1 MEGRKQKKNLS
12 SGTLRSMIG
21 DAVNY
26 KRVLAVLAVLT
37 AVVSVLTIWNASKLQ
52 KAINQR
58 TRTYV
63 ADVSLQLASDIDFR
77 LKKNILDLEI
87 LEDSLIQLEN
97 LGDIPS
103 LDAFLDRKAEILG
116 FNSIVVIH
124 PGGKFYGT
132 AAIPGDIYQ
141 MPGIQDSL
149 QGKNGATFLDRQ
161 SILYSIP
168 IHKDKEVVGALA
180 GVRDRENMQKLIQ
193 LQSFSQQGLTCIVDS
208 NGEVVISP
216 TNAEPFMQLD
226 DIFSEEAGNDDSV
239 EKVRQ
244 MERDLKKRKSGE
256 FLFTAVD
263 GTELIL
269 S

>member
-1 MEGRKQKKNLS
+1 MPAGKADEAAGRQPGSGDNGIYPSIYYDLIARLDEGGKNLSAPLTHGAFYRKWIGAAAMEGRKQKKNLS

-141 MPGIQDSL
+141 MPGIQDPL
-149 QGKNGATFLDRQ
+149 QGKNGVTFLDRQ

-168 IHKDKEVVGALA
+168 IHKDKEGVGALA
-180 GVRDRENMQKLIQ
+180 GVRDR
-193 LQSFSQQGLTCIVDS
+193 
-208 NGEVVISP
+208 
-216 TNAEPFMQLD
+216 
-226 DIFSEEAGNDDSV
+226 
-239 EKVRQ
+239 
-244 MERDLKKRKSGE
+244 
-256 FLFTAVD
+256 
-263 GTELIL
+263 
-269 S
+269 

>member
-1 MEGRKQKKNLS
+1 MSAGKADEAAGRQPGSGGNGIYPSIYYDLIARLDEGGKNLSAPLTHGAFYRKWIGAAAMEGRKQKKNLS
-12 SGTLRSMIG
+12 SGTLRGMIG

-87 LEDSLIQLEN
+87 LEDSLIQLED

-103 LDAFLDRKAEILG
+103 LDAFLNRKAEILG

-149 QGKNGATFLDRQ
+149 QGKNGVTFLDRQ

-168 IHKDKEVVGALA
+168 IHKDKEGVGALA
-180 GVRDRENMQKLIQ
+180 GVRDR
-193 LQSFSQQGLTCIVDS
+193 
-208 NGEVVISP
+208 
-216 TNAEPFMQLD
+216 
-226 DIFSEEAGNDDSV
+226 
-239 EKVRQ
+239 
-244 MERDLKKRKSGE
+244 
-256 FLFTAVD
+256 
-263 GTELIL
+263 
-269 S
+269 